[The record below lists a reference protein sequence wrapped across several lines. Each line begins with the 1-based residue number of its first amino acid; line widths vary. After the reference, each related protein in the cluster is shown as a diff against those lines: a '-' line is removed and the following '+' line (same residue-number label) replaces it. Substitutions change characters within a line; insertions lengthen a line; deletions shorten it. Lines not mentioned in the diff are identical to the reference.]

1 MMDST
6 SLLLAISTGILAG
19 RLYFAGLWWTMRLL
33 PMLARPLRYAAIS
46 FCFRLAALLSIYMA
60 VMQSDWRKMLVCLAG
75 FALTGCWAV
84 CRQPGGVF
92 SSRKARIIGPP
103 CDIELNA
110 LHPKPR
116 PQRSALHY
124 PL

>member
-19 RLYFAGLWWTMRLL
+19 GLYFAGLWWTVRLL

-60 VMQSDWRKMLVCLAG
+60 VMQSDWRRMLVCLAG
-75 FALTGCWAV
+75 FVLAGCWVV

-92 SSRKARIIGPP
+92 SSRKVGIIGP
-103 CDIELNA
+103 DIDKA
-110 LHPKPR
+110 FQMQAK
-116 PQRSALHY
+116 PQRSALRY
-124 PL
+124 PS